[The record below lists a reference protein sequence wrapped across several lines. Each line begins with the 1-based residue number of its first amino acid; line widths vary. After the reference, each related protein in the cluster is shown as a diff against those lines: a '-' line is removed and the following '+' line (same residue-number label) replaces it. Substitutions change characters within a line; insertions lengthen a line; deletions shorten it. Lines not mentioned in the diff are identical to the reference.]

1 MNKVCSCSFKVC
13 SDWLSWSSEKGHDEG
28 FGQAYRRFSRLLADA
43 AQVRADAKEIP
54 DLKAAEDGVGNR
66 RKRQVGFS
74 KARSRILDSKHPVK
88 IIKIFRR
95 QNDVRDSNSNIQISY
110 IFLAKIFVNP
120 AVLKSYPKSHDVLT
134 SLSYKV

>member
-1 MNKVCSCSFKVC
+1 MNTVCSCSFKVC

-66 RKRQVGFS
+66 RKRQVGFC
-74 KARSRILDSKHPVK
+74 KARSRILIANVSFSVQQAVQEPNF
-88 IIKIFRR
+88 FRGKVQLILNNR
-95 QNDVRDSNSNIQISY
+95 QDNLLSEKAENVANFHCISGRKER
-110 IFLAKIFVNP
+110 I
-120 AVLKSYPKSHDVLT
+120 H
-134 SLSYKV
+134 